1 MKRFAIFVLLGPL
14 IGFIVFVLRDIAG
27 GKIFGGFLGLLF
39 GLPFAYLFGVL
50 PALIMWLE
58 DWWLCTRIPLPAKIA
73 TSAIT
78 GYVAVIALL
87 WLNTAPGQVHT
98 PQFLTFG
105 LVGAIPAAICSA
117 LSWTGFTPL
126 EAEAKQA

>member
-1 MKRFAIFVLLGPL
+1 MKRFVIFVLLGPV

-27 GKIFGGFLGLLF
+27 GKIFGGFPGVLI
-39 GLPFAYLFGVL
+39 GLPFAYLFGVV

-58 DWWLCTRIPLPAKIA
+58 DWWLCERIPLVAKVA
-73 TSAIT
+73 TSALT

-87 WLNTAPGQVHT
+87 WLNTAPGQVHA

-105 LVGAIPAAICSA
+105 LVGAVPAAICSL
-117 LSWTGFTPL
+117 LSWTGWSRK
-126 EAEAKQA
+126 AQQA

>member
-1 MKRFAIFVLLGPL
+1 MKRFAIYVLLGPL

-27 GKIFGGFLGLLF
+27 GKIFGGFPGLLI
-39 GLPFAYLFGVL
+39 GLPFAYLFGIV
-50 PALIMWLE
+50 PALVMWLE
-58 DWWLCTRIPLPAKIA
+58 DWWLCERIPLPAKVA
-73 TSAIT
+73 TSALT

-105 LVGAIPAAICSA
+105 LVGAVPAALCSL
-117 LSWTGFTPL
+117 LSWTGFSRD
-126 EAEAKQA
+126 AAQA